1 MKYKLTFKYLL
12 TDSSISYAKR
22 DSVCPPDYEQFG
34 KSCYMFHA
42 VPENF
47 DSAQKNCQRHS
58 NGRLVSVTSVYEY
71 GFVRGMTAQVN
82 LNSHWIGLRRSNVS
96 MLFFLNVTR
105 SNSFFLTYISYLFLQ
120 L

>member
-47 DSAQKNCQRHS
+47 DSAQKNCQRHN

-82 LNSHWIGLRRSNVS
+82 LTSHWIGLRRSNVS
-96 MLFFLNVTR
+96 MLFFLKR
-105 SNSFFLTYISYLFLQ
+105 DKKSILSF
-120 L
+120 

>member
-12 TDSSISYAKR
+12 TDSSISYVKR

-96 MLFFLNVTR
+96 MLFFGKFNNKDLI
-105 SNSFFLTYISYLFLQ
+105 F
-120 L
+120 

>member
-1 MKYKLTFKYLL
+1 MTLKYLL

-82 LNSHWIGLRRSNVS
+82 LTSHWIGLRRSNVS
-96 MLFFLNVTR
+96 MLFFLKR
-105 SNSFFLTYISYLFLQ
+105 DKKQFFLFDLYFLSLFAALS
-120 L
+120 LS